1 MVQDFASM
9 RIGPE
14 PTTDNFTVRP
24 SPNAR
29 SRPHSSPKPEPKQNP
44 NPDPGLK
51 VVCHGRDDSVVPG
64 NAAVVQVRA
73 TFRQKYIRVLQ
84 YEIHASIYGYY
95 SMRSTDDS

>member
-24 SPNAR
+24 SRSAR
-29 SRPHSSPKPEPKQNP
+29 SRPHSNPKPEPKQNP
-44 NPDPGLK
+44 NPDPGRQ

-73 TFRQKYIRVLQ
+73 PPFRQKYMRVLH
-84 YEIHASIYGYY
+84 YEIHARVLNLDRECA
-95 SMRSTDDS
+95 M